1 MTIIYI
7 MLDSFFFFLPDGSF
21 SAIGLLI
28 EDKSSSTLIE

>member
-7 MLDSFFFFLPDGSF
+7 MLDSFFFLPYGSF